1 MTFDCFYIVTGSQ
14 ITPEGKGVLLEL
26 ERGFTVQ
33 WPDSPITKLT
43 NSSVWMRWKSE
54 ERPHLFFCDDTKS
67 QTIEF
72 ASGVHAPIQWMSSV
86 HSKHIVEAPLCST
99 FVCSEGQVGVMEQE
113 KKKSQETEWVA
124 ERIRRKD
131 KTEEWIMRN
140 AQWDTWSWCHSS
152 AKVGVIS
159 QETKLVFIVSLRA
172 KRVVG
177 KSRKW
182 AMKGAPERWESTWFV
197 SKL

>member
-1 MTFDCFYIVTGSQ
+1 MEIWRKTPSFFVT
-14 ITPEGKGVLLEL
+14 TLKARLLNLPVEFMHPSN
-26 ERGFTVQ
+26 ECPVFTVNTLLK
-33 WPDSPITKLT
+33 PRFAAH
-43 NSSVWMRWKSE
+43 SSVVRGRWG
-54 ERPHLFFCDDTKS
+54 LW
-67 QTIEF
+67 
-72 ASGVHAPIQWMSSV
+72 G
-86 HSKHIVEAPLCST
+86 
-99 FVCSEGQVGVMEQE
+99 
-113 KKKSQETEWVA
+113 KKKKNQDMEWVA